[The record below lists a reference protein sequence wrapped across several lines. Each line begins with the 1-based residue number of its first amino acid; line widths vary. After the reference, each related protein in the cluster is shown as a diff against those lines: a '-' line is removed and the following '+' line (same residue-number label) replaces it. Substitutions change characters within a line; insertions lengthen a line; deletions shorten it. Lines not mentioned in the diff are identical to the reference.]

1 MHNLIQHVHIFFSLV
16 MIKSFIHVRDENG
29 QTFTT
34 FFCII
39 IFNTMTH
46 KEYGK
51 PTQKCKYHSQGVQLL
66 LTLGLLQ
73 IQRTIGFEKTEG

>member
-1 MHNLIQHVHIFFSLV
+1 MIIF
-16 MIKSFIHVRDENG
+16 MIKSFIRDENG

-34 FFCII
+34 FFLII
-39 IFNTMTH
+39 IFNTMAH
-46 KEYGK
+46 KENGK